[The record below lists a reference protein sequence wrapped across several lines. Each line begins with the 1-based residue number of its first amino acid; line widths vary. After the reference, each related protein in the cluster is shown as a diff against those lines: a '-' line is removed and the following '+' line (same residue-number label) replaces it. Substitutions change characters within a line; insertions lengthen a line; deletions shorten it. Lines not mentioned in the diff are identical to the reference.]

1 MMTPTIEN
9 KIQESKELALKVSEW
24 ERRGGK
30 IKHCTSADNAN
41 YYGLPVTPSMSQR
54 KRSSG
59 GKPMHIN
66 VESFFANT

>member
-1 MMTPTIEN
+1 MQRHLTTQSN
-9 KIQESKELALKVSEW
+9 RDKIAHDMAEYLK
-24 ERRGGK
+24 RGGK
-30 IKHCTSADNAN
+30 IKHCTSEDNAN

-66 VESFFANT
+66 PDSAYAKA